1 MKNQLLLLIIFFN
14 LYSCV
19 NSGHKIEL
27 IESNAFFEHKRDYQP
42 EGGDVR
48 EILKNIKY
56 NKERPTIP
64 DAYFINYVI
73 ELKNNT
79 GENIEKA
86 EIKSRLK
93 IYYNNKTEV
102 VNFNPLNDYHTIH
115 YESSPIWLK
124 NNTISYSARQ
134 RFDQRLFLHN
144 PNKIEIEIEIS
155 VKNSV
160 GFSHLEFYLLNDGLM
175 DSWNILD

>member
-1 MKNQLLLLIIFFN
+1 MKNQLLLIVIFFN
-14 LYSCV
+14 LCSCV
-19 NSGHKIEL
+19 NSGNKIEL
-27 IESNAFFEHKRDYQP
+27 VESNTFFEHKKDYQP

-48 EILKNIKY
+48 DILKNIQL
-56 NKERPTIP
+56 NKERPSIP
-64 DAYFINYVI
+64 NAYFISYVI

-93 IYYNNKTEV
+93 IYYNNKTEI

-115 YESSPIWLK
+115 YESSPIWLE
-124 NNTISYSARQ
+124 NGTISYSARQ
-134 RFDQRLFLHN
+134 RFNQRLFLHN
-144 PNKIEIEIEIS
+144 PNKIEIEIEIF

-160 GFSHLEFYLLNDGLM
+160 GFSHSEYFLLNDELM
-175 DSWNILD
+175 DSWNSMN